1 MESTSNEPTNERYV
15 RQQLK
20 PVMKSLYNNKR
31 IRYNGS
37 FQGGKGSTG
46 AMNDTI
52 RLISTAQQSE
62 MIKTFNVNVLNN
74 SFTGAMGFNRA
85 ANTTMSNF
93 SNKDSVSPVRG
104 IRSIPRESI
113 APFTFIPNAKIP
125 DLSESRREE
134 REERALNLLKRPK
147 HKCVGSLE
155 TTFLSDKLM
164 SAPLTM

>member
-1 MESTSNEPTNERYV
+1 
-15 RQQLK
+15 
-20 PVMKSLYNNKR
+20 
-31 IRYNGS
+31 
-37 FQGGKGSTG
+37 
-46 AMNDTI
+46 MNDTI

-62 MIKTFNVNVLNN
+62 MVKTFNVNVLNN
-74 SFTGAMGFNRA
+74 SFTGGAMGFNRA

-104 IRSIPRESI
+104 IRSIPRESA

-147 HKCVGSLE
+147 HKVMGSLE